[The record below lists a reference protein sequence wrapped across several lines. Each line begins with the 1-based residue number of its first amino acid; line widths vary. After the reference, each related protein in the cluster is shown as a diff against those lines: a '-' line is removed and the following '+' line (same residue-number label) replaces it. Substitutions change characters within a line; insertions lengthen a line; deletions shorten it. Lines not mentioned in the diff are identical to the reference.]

1 VLVFSPVRSDGRY
14 PLSLI
19 PTFLVPLALML
30 HLATF
35 RRLAS
40 EC

>member
-1 VLVFSPVRSDGRY
+1 MTHY
-14 PLSLI
+14 PMSLI

-30 HLATF
+30 RLATF